1 MICSCFIAIIDLDK
15 ILNMLLDMLSG
26 KKTKIRININ
36 KYEIPKKEKK
46 YFEKRQKSRKYRT
59 SFLAVKIS
67 PA

>member
-1 MICSCFIAIIDLDK
+1 
-15 ILNMLLDMLSG
+15 MLSG

-59 SFLAVKIS
+59 SFLATKIF
-67 PA
+67 PLL